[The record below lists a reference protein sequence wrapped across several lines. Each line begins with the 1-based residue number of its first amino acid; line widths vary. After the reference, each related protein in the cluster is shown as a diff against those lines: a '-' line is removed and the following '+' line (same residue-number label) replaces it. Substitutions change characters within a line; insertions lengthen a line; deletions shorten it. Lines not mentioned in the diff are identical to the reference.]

1 MELIRPQKGTT
12 NMAKTA
18 SRKALRHGSV
28 TVALTVLL
36 LVVVVLLN
44 ASVTTLAMRFGW
56 YINMNPTM
64 LYPVTDTC
72 YDYLDEFVIPRA
84 DENIRIIFC
93 DDEENVRADATQDYV
108 LSTAEEIAARYPD
121 TVKVEYLN
129 VWENPK
135 TARYYGV
142 KDSSSVV
149 VVSGEQYRVCTLRD
163 FFLFP
168 VNDNENPSA
177 YNGEK
182 RFAVAMKA
190 VVSPDSPVAYLTL
203 NHGESTDDY
212 ALMQSLTDAGYVINY
227 LDALSFDIP
236 EDCGL
241 LVSYNPARDFTEA
254 DGISGIS
261 EIDKLDAYL
270 QKGGKFLY
278 FVSADTFAAGGFENI
293 ETYLKGW
300 GVTFAHSTGAEGI
313 EECFALRD
321 TAHAITTDGYTLLGR
336 IPETGSA
343 STIMEDVRGA
353 LRVSNA
359 TAIRIPVAFSETNGN
374 FVSGTRTLI
383 PLLRTYGGAEAWAG
397 GRPVDRT
404 TNGYELVTLT
414 SDSATDGAVLVCSST
429 EFAIEDT
436 LRIGSYGNASFLLSA
451 LSAMGMDESPV
462 ALQSQPFS
470 DSTIHILTTAQARTI
485 TIALVVIPTLA
496 VTLWGAIVLIRR
508 KFA

>member
-1 MELIRPQKGTT
+1 
-12 NMAKTA
+12 MAKTA
-18 SRKALRHGSV
+18 SKKALRHGSV
-28 TVALTVLL
+28 TVALTVLI
-36 LVVVVLLN
+36 LVVVILLN
-44 ASVTTLAMRFGW
+44 ASVTTLAMRYGW
-56 YINMNPTM
+56 YVNMNPTL

-84 DENIRIIFC
+84 DEGIRIIFC
-93 DDEENVRADATQDYV
+93 DDEENIRADVTQSYV
-108 LSTAEEIAARYPD
+108 LGTAEDIAAHYPGK
-121 TVKVEYLN
+121 VSVEYLN

-135 TARYYGV
+135 IAREYGV
-142 KDSSSVV
+142 TASTSVV
-149 VVSGEQYRVCTLRD
+149 VVAGDQSRVCTLRD

-168 VNDNENPSA
+168 VGDTENPSA

-190 VVSPDSPVAYLTL
+190 VVSPDAPVAYLTL
-203 NHGESTDDY
+203 NHGEATEDY
-212 ALMQSLTDAGYVINY
+212 ALMYALTDAGYMINY

-241 LVSYNPARDFTEA
+241 LVSYNPARDFTA
-254 DGISGIS
+254 VDGVSGIS

-270 QKGGKFLY
+270 QRGGKFMY

-293 ETYLKGW
+293 ETYLETW
-300 GVTFAHSTGAEGI
+300 GVTFAHDTGAEGI

-321 TAHAITTDGYTLLGR
+321 TGHAITTDGYTLLGR

-343 STIMEDVRGA
+343 PSIMKDVTGA
-353 LRVSNA
+353 LRAANA
-359 TAIRIPVAFSETNGN
+359 TAIQIPDTFTESNGN
-374 FVSGTRTLI
+374 YVNGTRTLI
-383 PLLRTYGGAEAWAG
+383 PLLRTYAGAEAWAG

-404 TNGYELVTLT
+404 TKGYELVTLT
-414 SDSATDGAVLVCSST
+414 DDEATGGAVLVCSST
-429 EFAIEDT
+429 EFAIEGT
-436 LRIGSYGNASFLLSA
+436 LRIGGYGNAAFLLSA

-470 DSTIHILTTAQARTI
+470 DTTIHILTTAQARTI
-485 TIALVVIPTLA
+485 TIALVAIPVLV
-496 VTLWGAIVLIRR
+496 VTVWGAIVLIRR

>member
-1 MELIRPQKGTT
+1 
-12 NMAKTA
+12 MAITA
-18 SRKALRHGSV
+18 SKKALRHGSV
-28 TVALTVLL
+28 AVALTVLL

-84 DENIRIIFC
+84 DEDIRIIFC
-93 DDEENVRADATQDYV
+93 DDEENIRADATQSYV
-108 LSTAEEIAARYPD
+108 LSTAEDIAARYPD
-121 TVKVEYLN
+121 KVKVEYLN

-135 TARYYGV
+135 IAREYGV
-142 KDSSSVV
+142 NASTSVV
-149 VVSGEQYRVCTLRD
+149 VASGDQHRVCTLRD

-190 VVSPDSPVAYLTL
+190 VVSPDAPVAYLTL
-203 NHGESTDDY
+203 NHGESTEDY
-212 ALMQSLTDAGYVINY
+212 SLMYALTDAGYMINY

-254 DGISGIS
+254 DGVSGIS

-270 QKGGKFLY
+270 QKGGKFMY

-293 ETYLKGW
+293 ETYLRDW

-343 STIMEDVRGA
+343 SAIMKDVQGA
-353 LRVSNA
+353 LRASNA
-359 TAIRIPVAFSETNGN
+359 TAIRIPDSFTESNGN
-374 FVSGTRTLI
+374 FVNGTRTLV

-397 GRPVDRT
+397 GRPVDRSSK
-404 TNGYELVTLT
+404 GYELVTLT
-414 SDSATDGAVLVCSST
+414 NDSTTGGAVLVCSST

-451 LSAMGMDESPV
+451 LSAMGMNESPV
-462 ALQSQPFS
+462 TLQSQPFS
-470 DSTIHILTTAQARTI
+470 DSTIHILTTAQARNI
-485 TIALVVIPTLA
+485 TIALVAIPVLA